1 MLHSACDLSLSLYS
15 VSLTCSLSL
24 SPPPLLHLHIPAVC
38 LSALSQ
44 WWCETWRQGA
54 WAASFCQLTLWPP
67 APPPQLRVP
76 MPQQATTGHLYWVDS
91 LCQEKSF
98 FHVAWTSLNSNAY
111 CYGGGEHNLFLT
123 KERAPTSD
131 LEDFNFYCNP
141 GFLWHFYSCY
151 CIIQQYIIF
160 FHITVKI

>member
-1 MLHSACDLSLSLYS
+1 MQRLLNITYCLVVFECCCGPPVQVGVGCVFRLLSWEQRRVHSKAASTRCYTALDLCLSLSLS
-15 VSLTCSLSL
+15 
-24 SPPPLLHLHIPAVC
+24 PLLHLHIPAVC

-91 LCQEKSF
+91 QCQEKS
-98 FHVAWTSLNSNAY
+98 
-111 CYGGGEHNLFLT
+111 LFMLRGPFGMVT
-123 KERAPTSD
+123 PTVRVEGNTTLS
-131 LEDFNFYCNP
+131 
-141 GFLWHFYSCY
+141 
-151 CIIQQYIIF
+151 
-160 FHITVKI
+160 